1 MRGHM
6 GDFHPTC
13 PKCSTFMN
21 RGHIPDYANS
31 SVVVLQAVWAPGDP
45 QPRRFQTGIK
55 VDPDAQIPLTAYRCA
70 SCGYVEFYAR
80 PA

>member
-1 MRGHM
+1 M

-21 RGHIPDYANS
+21 RGHMPDYAHGD
-31 SVVVLQAVWAPGDP
+31 VIVLVAAWTPGDP
-45 QPRRFQTGIK
+45 EPRRFHLTGIK
-55 VDPDAQIPLTAYRCA
+55 ADPTAQIPLTAYRCA
-70 SCGYVEFYAR
+70 ACGFVEFYAR